1 MLKLKDIMST
11 ELATVS
17 PNTSLRDAAALLTT
31 QRVSGVP
38 VLSDRGIVGMLSAS
52 DIVAFT
58 SCSSDSTAE
67 LLALVGE
74 PADGDRPGVTP
85 MLEEHT
91 VDEAMTRKLW
101 ALDAEADVTSAAQFM
116 ARSHVHRVIVIA
128 DGKLAGI
135 VTTSDIAHA
144 LADGL
149 IG

>member
-11 ELATVS
+11 NLATVS
-17 PNTSLRDAAALLTT
+17 PHTSLRDAAALLAR
-31 QRVSGVP
+31 QHVSGVP

-52 DIVAFT
+52 DIVAFA

-74 PADGDRPGVTP
+74 PADDLRPSVTP

-101 ALDAEADVTSAAQFM
+101 ALDAEADVASAAQLM
-116 ARSHVHRVIVIA
+116 ARSRVHRVVVIA

-135 VTTSDIAHA
+135 VTTSDVTRA

-149 IG
+149 TK